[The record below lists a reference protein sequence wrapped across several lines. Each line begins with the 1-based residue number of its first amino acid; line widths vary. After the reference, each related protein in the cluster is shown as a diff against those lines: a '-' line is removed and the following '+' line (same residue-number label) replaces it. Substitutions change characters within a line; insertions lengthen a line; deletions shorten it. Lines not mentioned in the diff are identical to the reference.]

1 MHVRV
6 VHAHAL
12 TMLEGQKK
20 EERGNFYHLRSS
32 YSLRPLG
39 ESLSKTVI
47 HKASL
52 FLKALSLSTP
62 LLHAGMK
69 WLK

>member
-1 MHVRV
+1 MYVCV
-6 VHAHAL
+6 CVCA
-12 TMLEGQKK
+12 MLEGQK
-20 EERGNFYHLRSS
+20 EERGNFYHSRSS

-39 ESLSKTVI
+39 ERLSKTVI

-52 FLKALSLSTP
+52 FLKALSLSPP
-62 LLHAGMK
+62 LLHAGVK